1 MDRTHHEAECPHGA
15 TCTCGRRFKN
25 FSMSNLVITYNQG
38 VTKEGSLSPL
48 ITRNNVIL
56 FFVAVTYKIVIV
68 IRLSE
73 RKTV

>member
-1 MDRTHHEAECPHGA
+1 
-15 TCTCGRRFKN
+15 
-25 FSMSNLVITYNQG
+25 MSNLVITYNQG